1 MAFPWIFHANLE
13 SGDNSEWD
21 SESDTDSILDFPHYS
36 ELAQVPDSTSTPF
49 SGAYCARIVPAGGTN
64 DATLTEADINIANT
78 VTSHFHFN
86 LWFSTNFDATSD
98 DTFVLLELQETGS
111 SPVVSLGARY
121 VASTDVIN
129 IGVGSA
135 ASSAVPSSFASL
147 DMLRNTWYTIEM
159 SVTIQ
164 TGGSGTVD
172 VFITKANDAG
182 QTTADIAL
190 TSQTHA
196 VITDGIF
203 GLQDHL
209 STTTGTILLDN
220 FIQDDARVFPTAR
233 YELHPIFTKSGHAF
247 VGPGHVDVAGLLTD
261 EANNIMRLWD
271 TDTADVNATQ
281 SFVIELDINAIST
294 TFSGPIK
301 FQNGCY
307 VELSGTNPR
316 GEIIMA
322 QASDRP
328 GVLGARY
335 HNDSGVRR
343 LGINRRRGL

>member
-1 MAFPWIFHANLE
+1 MAFPWITHKNFEAGTNA
-13 SGDNSEWD
+13 EWD
-21 SESDTDSILDFPHYS
+21 SEQDTDGIIDFPHYS
-36 ELAQVPDSTSTPF
+36 ELALSPWSTAAPYW
-49 SGAYCARIVPAGGTN
+49 GAYCARIVPAGGTN

-78 VTSHFHFN
+78 VASHFHFN
-86 LWFSTNFDATSD
+86 LWFSTDFDATAD

-135 ASSAVPSSFASL
+135 ASSATPSTFASL

-172 VFITKANDAG
+172 VFITQAGDAA

-196 VITDGIF
+196 VITDGVF

-209 STTTGTILLDN
+209 DSTTGTILLDN
-220 FIQDDARVFPTAR
+220 FIQDDARVYPTPR
-233 YELHPIFTKSGHAF
+233 YPLHPVLTKSGHAF
-247 VGPGHVDVAGLLTD
+247 VGPGHLDIAGLLTD

-271 TDTADVNATQ
+271 TDTADTNATQ
-281 SFVIELDINAIST
+281 TFVVELDIHG
-294 TFSGPIK
+294 TFTSFAGPIK

-307 VELSGTNPR
+307 VELSGTDPR
-316 GEIIMA
+316 GEVILT
-322 QASDRP
+322 QESDRP
-328 GVLGARY
+328 GVLGPRY
-335 HNDSGVRR
+335 HSDAGVRR
-343 LGINRRRGL
+343 WGLSP